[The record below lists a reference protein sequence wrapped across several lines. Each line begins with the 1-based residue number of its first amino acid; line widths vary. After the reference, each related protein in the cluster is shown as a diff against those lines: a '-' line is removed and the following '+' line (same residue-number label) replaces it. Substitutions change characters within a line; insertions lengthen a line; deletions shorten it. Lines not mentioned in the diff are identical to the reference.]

1 MILISRFLEQINNF
15 LREALSTKVLFY
27 GTVFLMKHEAKTP
40 QLNYSFNEQGS
51 NPNLY
56 VVLLTEISINLP
68 KMMHRLRA
76 CRHIG

>member
-40 QLNYSFNEQGS
+40 RLNYSFNEQSS

-56 VVLLTEISINLP
+56 VVLL
-68 KMMHRLRA
+68 A
-76 CRHIG
+76 